1 MCNSFSIGSNLVY
14 KGLIGK
20 PSEITYRH
28 GEHVLQCEAMKMGIG
43 NRVSSILIKWK
54 EFPKFLLYNIL
65 IIGDSWIP

>member
-28 GEHVLQCEAMKMGIG
+28 GEHVLQCEAMKLGIG
-43 NRVSSILIKWK
+43 NRVRNILIKLN
-54 EFPKFLLYNIL
+54 EFSRY
-65 IIGDSWIP
+65 